1 MLNRVSQSIS
11 RATCLEKC
19 AAVNAGFLAWH
30 SANPSSDLRTKSQ
43 MKYWREP
50 LDLKDIRVP
59 HGEIHVLVERCKG
72 CGWCVEFCPRDVLE
86 VSDEINSKGYHPP
99 RTVRPEVCVSCGLCE
114 LLCPEFAIYVVEEE
128 GEVVIL

>member
-1 MLNRVSQSIS
+1 
-11 RATCLEKC
+11 
-19 AAVNAGFLAWH
+19 
-30 SANPSSDLRTKSQ
+30 

-50 LDLKDIRVP
+50 LDLKDIRIP

-99 RTVRPEVCVSCGLCE
+99 RTIRPEACVSCGLCE
-114 LLCPEFAIYVVEEE
+114 LLCPEFAIYVREEE
-128 GEVVIL
+128 GEAVIL